1 MELKINVTLGI
12 AMKFPIIFQTSNNKS
27 NYLLMIG
34 IIYFGNTICISNK
47 PHTSQK
53 RIN

>member
-1 MELKINVTLGI
+1 MELKIDATLGI
-12 AMKFPIIFQTSNNKS
+12 VMKFPIIFQKSNNKS
-27 NYLLMIG
+27 DYFLMIG

-47 PHTSQK
+47 LHTSQK